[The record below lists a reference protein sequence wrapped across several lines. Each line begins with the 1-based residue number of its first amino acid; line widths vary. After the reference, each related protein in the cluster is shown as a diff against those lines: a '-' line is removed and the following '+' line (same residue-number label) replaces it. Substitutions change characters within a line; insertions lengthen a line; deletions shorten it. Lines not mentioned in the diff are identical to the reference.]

1 MTMSGR
7 CLFFVL
13 GITPSLL
20 LVSKAGM
27 IERDDFEA
35 KTNSLYGK
43 NNIIPACEGSAM
55 WVSPALKLVHV
66 FCFF

>member
-1 MTMSGR
+1 MADVY
-7 CLFFVL
+7 FVVL

-20 LVSKAGM
+20 LISKASM

-55 WVSPALKLVHV
+55 RVSPALKLVHV
-66 FCFF
+66 F